1 MQDLAYS
8 KGPMINMSKEVN
20 EIVFNKFKE
29 SMTIM
34 NQPREV
40 LNKDM

>member
-1 MQDLAYS
+1 M
-8 KGPMINMSKEVN
+8 NKEVN

-34 NQPREV
+34 NQLREV

>member
-8 KGPMINMSKEVN
+8 KGPMINMFKEVN

-29 SMTIM
+29 SVTIM
-34 NQPREV
+34 NQLREV

>member
-1 MQDLAYS
+1 
-8 KGPMINMSKEVN
+8 MSKEVN